1 MNQHYLE
8 LYADFIVKVGV
19 NVQPRQNFII
29 RCPVTM
35 PEFGHACVKAG
46 YEAGAKTASCVG
58 RMTNSAACIMS
69 MPKRKTWLL

>member
-1 MNQHYLE
+1 MPI
-8 LYADFIVKVGV
+8 FIVKVGV

-46 YEAGAKTASCVG
+46 LKPVLKLHRALGG
-58 RMTNSAACIMS
+58 
-69 MPKRKTWLL
+69 

>member
-1 MNQHYLE
+1 MNQHYLQ

-46 YEAGAKTASCVG
+46 YEAGAKNCIMRW

-69 MPKRKTWLL
+69 MPKRKTWLP

>member
-35 PEFGHACVKAG
+35 PEFGMPASKPGMKPVL
-46 YEAGAKTASCVG
+46 KTASCVG